1 MLRCLTS
8 SVARRCYRESSNSRV
23 RPKRSSS
30 CDARRLVSRRA
41 RARSHVAWLGATG
54 TFDPG
59 RLQPARCSAL
69 RPSETKSRSLDV
81 HACLASTPFRAAG
94 PNPSSS
100 RWELPRRPTLLR
112 LAFLAAHRSEPGR
125 CVLPASATDLRHEHP
140 QTVRFPGERLTPDRP
155 HIALTHVQS
164 DRAAFCILAETE
176 PQVDTCLTA
185 CVQLWRNR
193 PQPYPE
199 EGDGRAPHRAML
211 PRRGVF
217 NRVRGC
223 SI

>member
-1 MLRCLTS
+1 ML
-8 SVARRCYRESSNSRV
+8 
-23 RPKRSSS
+23 PG
-30 CDARRLVSRRA
+30 
-41 RARSHVAWLGATG
+41 LGATG

-94 PNPSSS
+94 LNPSSS

-193 PQPYPE
+193 PQPSPE